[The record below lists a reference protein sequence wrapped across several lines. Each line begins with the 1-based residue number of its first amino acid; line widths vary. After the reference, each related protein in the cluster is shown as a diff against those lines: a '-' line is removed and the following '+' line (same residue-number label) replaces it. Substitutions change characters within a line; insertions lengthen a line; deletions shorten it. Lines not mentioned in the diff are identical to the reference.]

1 MFIPQ
6 EDITIVI
13 DSSGSMSASPGLQQA
28 FQKIVRN
35 IEINFPHYLV
45 RLYSLG
51 GSLKELDVDDYLA
64 FNKDE
69 LMHLT
74 QCGSAQSIEILKI
87 QNIGPKLFLTDGI
100 MEIERELKYDR
111 NIFVDWIITFEY
123 DYNNY
128 YNYCNRRANCN
139 MIPFSPSKVS
149 QFFEGQKEIEIKN
162 VTQKIIDKIVDKNIT
177 VTCNKYKTILVL

>member
-64 FNKDE
+64 FNKD
-69 LMHLT
+69 
-74 QCGSAQSIEILKI
+74 
-87 QNIGPKLFLTDGI
+87 
-100 MEIERELKYDR
+100 
-111 NIFVDWIITFEY
+111 
-123 DYNNY
+123 
-128 YNYCNRRANCN
+128 
-139 MIPFSPSKVS
+139 
-149 QFFEGQKEIEIKN
+149 
-162 VTQKIIDKIVDKNIT
+162 
-177 VTCNKYKTILVL
+177 